1 MLIPLDK
8 LVTVTEKCVEQ
19 FSDTSWSFSSN
30 SQFIVL
36 STNIIRI
43 FKSMGLNLNSFS
55 TIHDNL
61 VLFLLIF
68 EHHRIYLLYYIFVVA
83 SSIYLTGNK
92 PVCLLS
98 EIKLSLFEPHSMCLT
113 TKLELS
119 IIYLI
124 FNDVIHNMFLPT
136 LYKKRIIS
144 VGNKITNFAEEAY
157 SFQGQHI
164 IS

>member
-1 MLIPLDK
+1 M
-8 LVTVTEKCVEQ
+8 CV
-19 FSDTSWSFSSN
+19 
-30 SQFIVL
+30 
-36 STNIIRI
+36 
-43 FKSMGLNLNSFS
+43 
-55 TIHDNL
+55 
-61 VLFLLIF
+61 
-68 EHHRIYLLYYIFVVA
+68 
-83 SSIYLTGNK
+83 
-92 PVCLLS
+92 LS
-98 EIKLSLFEPHSMCLT
+98 EIKLSFFEPHSMCLT

-157 SFQGQHI
+157 RFQGQHI